1 MRRKRLVHV
10 EATISGACI
19 GLQGVVDYRRTRA
32 GGCPGIAG
40 GHTAGKVS
48 AFADA
53 GEEFGWLS
61 PAPSHRWF
69 VNVGTRGGWA
79 RDCRLRG
86 WFPCRRGLW
95 PASSGANRA
104 ATPRA
109 ASNMAWA
116 SRAASM
122 AATPHTLVS
131 SHRSITCR
139 ILTTRSRRGHES

>member
-19 GLQGVVDYRRTRA
+19 GLQGVVDYRRTR
-32 GGCPGIAG
+32 AG

-69 VNVGTRGGWA
+69 VNVGTRGCWA

-95 PASSGANRA
+95 PASSGAEWA
-104 ATPRA
+104 AKPRA